1 MIITIASITHIYNIL
16 CVWGELLR
24 STLSAT
30 TVTMLLCI
38 PMNYLFYSW
47 KFILFNPFTPFCP
60 LSTPCLWQL
69 PIYSLLLWDHLV
81 FLVWGLLF
89 GWLVGW
95 VSFYSDSTH
104 KWRSNIFKY
113 ASSRG
118 GKIKSC
124 SFFINESTGSKR
136 LNPGFNSRLP
146 AFKPLVQVLTWR
158 VNSENHLTS
167 SPIFL

>member
-1 MIITIASITHIYNIL
+1 MIITIASITAHMYNIL
-16 CVWGELLR
+16 CVWGEPLR
-24 STLSAT
+24 STLSAA

-38 PMNYLFYSW
+38 PINYLFSAGSSYFST
-47 KFILFNPFTPFCP
+47 PFTPFCP

-69 PIYSLLLWDHLV
+69 PIYSLFLWDHLV
-81 FLVWGLLF
+81 VFLVWGFLF
-89 GWLVGW
+89 GWLIGW

-124 SFFINESTGSKR
+124 SSFINESTGSKR

-146 AFKPLVQVLTWR
+146 AFKPWFRCLPDV
-158 VNSENHLTS
+158 
-167 SPIFL
+167 